1 MYKTILIAFVIAL
14 STSCNN
20 NSNKSSESMVNADS
34 SSVIQNTVDDTNSS
48 DVNSLRAQN
57 IEKAAMELMKHPVVL
72 EAKAQGLKSY
82 QEGELSK
89 KPDGI
94 RYAQSAVDEEA
105 ALACTYVT
113 MGVAPEPAF
122 VWFYAAPRTWHGYTF
137 PGTRW
142 YADNVDTRYIGM
154 RVDDKSTYEIN
165 IKFEQ
170 KHATQIT
177 FMLWDWLMYEK
188 GIGNETDVPMAT
200 FVVDDNTKYN
210 ADGSITLTISPE
222 SANGRSNYM
231 QSKPGAT
238 QVYMREIRG
247 DGSVPPV
254 HLSVKRIKGEAPAG
268 KSMDELAKEAAVL
281 IASGVKATHMIT
293 TTFGQLSEN
302 KIAPIRI
309 RWKETASAT
318 PPKMSTDEIINAE
331 KAVGFIGSGLF
342 NLKEDEALV
351 MTLNMLGTEYI
362 SINTYRPF
370 LVSPEHVYSSSAL
383 NNYQAKPN
391 QDGSY
396 TFVIARKDP
405 GLYNWV
411 DVQGIPYG
419 YFAIRWQSLTKP
431 VSATLATAVQMV
443 KVVKLSDLKKQLPAS
458 TPWIT
463 PEERKAQREERARQ
477 YKLRCLGTPC
487 EVGGE
492 LDKMN

>member
-1 MYKTILIAFVIAL
+1 MKKLMLFAFVVAL
-14 STSCNN
+14 GAGCNN
-20 NSNKSSESMVNADS
+20 SGNKTAESNEKLDS
-34 SSVIQNTVDDTNSS
+34 SSIGTGTVENEDGS
-48 DVNSLRAQN
+48 DINSLRAQN
-57 IEKAAMELMKHPVVL
+57 IEKAAMELMKHPIVL

-94 RYAQSAVDEEA
+94 RYAQSAVDEEV

-113 MGVAPEPAF
+113 MAVAPEPTF
-122 VWFYAAPRTWHGYTF
+122 IWLYAAPRTWNGYTF

-142 YADNVDTRYIGM
+142 YADNVDTRYVVL
-154 RVDDKSTYEIN
+154 RVDDQSTYEIN
-165 IKFEQ
+165 IKLGE
-170 KHATQIT
+170 KRATQIS

-188 GIGNETDVPMAT
+188 GVGNETDVPMST
-200 FVVDDNTKYN
+200 FVVDENTKYN

-222 SANGRSNYM
+222 PANGRSNYM
-231 QSKPGAT
+231 QAKKGAT

-254 HLSVKRIKGEAPAG
+254 HLSVKRVKGGPPAT
-268 KSMDELAKEAAVL
+268 KSMDELAREAAVL

-318 PPKMSTDEIINAE
+318 PPKMSTDEIINSE

-342 NLKEDEALV
+342 NLKEDDALV

-391 QDGSY
+391 ADGSY

-443 KVVKLSDLKKQLPAS
+443 KVVKLQDLKKQLPAS
-458 TPWIT
+458 TKWVT
-463 PEERKAQREERARQ
+463 PEERKAQQEERAKQ
-477 YKLRCLGTPC
+477 YKIRCLGTPC

-492 LDKMN
+492 LDKMY

>member
-1 MYKTILIAFVIAL
+1 MNKTILIAFVIAL
-14 STSCNN
+14 SASCNN
-20 NSNKSSESMVNADS
+20 NSNKSSESTVNADS

-82 QEGELSK
+82 QDGELK
-89 KPDGI
+89 QKPDGI
-94 RYAQSAVDEEA
+94 KYAQSAIDETV
-105 ALACTYVT
+105 ALACTYLA
-113 MGVAPEPAF
+113 MGVAPDPAF
-122 VWFYAAPRTWHGYTF
+122 LWLYAAPRTWHGYTF

-142 YADNVDTRYIGM
+142 YADNVDTRYCGL

-165 IKFEQ
+165 IKFEK
-170 KHATQIT
+170 KHATQIS

-188 GIGNETDVPMAT
+188 GIADNTDIPMGT
-200 FVVDDNTKYN
+200 FVIDQNTKYN
-210 ADGSITLTISPE
+210 EDGSVTLTIGPE
-222 SANGRSNYM
+222 PANGASNYI

-247 DGSVPPV
+247 DGSVTPV
-254 HLSVKRIKGEAPAG
+254 RLSVKRIKGEAPAK
-268 KSMDELAKEAAVL
+268 KSMDELAKEAAVI

-302 KIAPIRI
+302 KISPIRI
-309 RWKETASAT
+309 RWKPVPGSEKF
-318 PPKMSTDEIINAE
+318 KMSTDEVFGPD

-351 MTLNMLGTEYI
+351 MTLNMLGTEYL
-362 SINTYRPF
+362 SLNTYRPF
-370 LVSPEHVYSSSAL
+370 LVSPEHVYSSSSL
-383 NNYQAKPN
+383 NNFQAKPN
-391 QDGSY
+391 EDGSY
-396 TFVIARKDP
+396 TFVIARKEP

-419 YFAIRWQSLTKP
+419 YFTFRWQSLTKP
-431 VSATLATAVQMV
+431 VSATLKTAVQQV
-443 KVVKLSDLKKQLPAS
+443 KVVKLNDLKKTLPAS
-458 TPWIT
+458 TKWVT

-477 YKLRCLGTPC
+477 YKLRSLGTPC

-492 LDKMN
+492 LDKMY

>member
-1 MYKTILIAFVIAL
+1 MIKSILIPFIVAIAISCTNSGNKTIDEKVA
-14 STSCNN
+14 
-20 NSNKSSESMVNADS
+20 ADS
-34 SSVIQNTVDDTNSS
+34 TTTTQTTDMKDEG
-48 DVNSLRAQN
+48 DVNGLRVQT

-94 RYAQSAVDEEA
+94 RYAQSAIDEEA

-122 VWFYAAPRTWHGYTF
+122 VWLYAAPRTWNGYTF

-142 YADNVDTRYIGM
+142 YADNVDTRYIVM
-154 RVDDKSTYEIN
+154 RVDDKSTYEIT
-165 IKFEQ
+165 IRHGEK
-170 KHATQIT
+170 KASQIS

-188 GIGNETDVPMAT
+188 GIGSETDVPMAT
-200 FVVDDNTKYN
+200 FVVDENTKYN
-210 ADGSITLTISPE
+210 ADGSITLTVSPE
-222 SANGRSNYM
+222 PADGRSNYM

-238 QVYMREIRG
+238 QIYMREIRG
-247 DGSVPPV
+247 DGTIPPV

-268 KSMDELAKEAAVL
+268 KSIDELAKEAAVL

-309 RWKETASAT
+309 RWKENTGSAK
-318 PPKMSTDEIINAE
+318 PKMSTDEIISPE

-370 LVSPEHVYSSSAL
+370 LVSPEHVYGSSAL
-383 NNYQAKPN
+383 NNYQAMPN
-391 QDGSY
+391 PDGSY

-405 GLYNWV
+405 GVFNWV

-419 YFAIRWQSLTKP
+419 YFAIRWQALSTP
-431 VSATLATAVQMV
+431 VSATLATTVQMV
-443 KVVKLSDLKKQLPAS
+443 KVVKLNDLKKELPAS
-458 TPWIT
+458 TKWVT
-463 PEERKAQREERARQ
+463 TDERKAQREERAEQ
-477 YKLRCLGTPC
+477 YKIRCLGTPC

-492 LDKMN
+492 LDRMY

>member
-1 MYKTILIAFVIAL
+1 M
-14 STSCNN
+14 
-20 NSNKSSESMVNADS
+20 
-34 SSVIQNTVDDTNSS
+34 
-48 DVNSLRAQN
+48 
-57 IEKAAMELMKHPVVL
+57 
-72 EAKAQGLKSY
+72 
-82 QEGELSK
+82 SK

-94 RYAQSAVDEEA
+94 RYAQSAIDEEA
-105 ALACTYVT
+105 VLACTYVT
-113 MGVAPEPAF
+113 MGVSPEPAF
-122 VWFYAAPRTWHGYTF
+122 VWLYAAPRTWNGYTF

-142 YADNVDTRYIGM
+142 YADNVDTRYIVM
-154 RVDDKSTYEIN
+154 RVDDKSTYKIT
-165 IKFEQ
+165 IKHGE
-170 KHATQIT
+170 KKASQIS

-188 GIGNETDVPMAT
+188 GIGSETDVPMAT
-200 FVVDDNTKYN
+200 FVVDENTKYN
-210 ADGSITLTISPE
+210 ADGSITLTLGPE
-222 SANGRSNYM
+222 PANGRSNYV

-238 QVYMREIRG
+238 QIYMREIRG
-247 DGSVPPV
+247 DGTVPPV
-254 HLSVKRIKGEAPAG
+254 QLSVKRIKGEAPAK

-293 TTFGQLSEN
+293 TTFGQLAEN

-309 RWKETASAT
+309 RWTEKVGTSK
-318 PPKMSTDEIINAE
+318 PKMSTDEIISPD

-362 SINTYRPF
+362 SLNTYRPF

-383 NNYQAKPN
+383 NNYQSDPN
-391 QDGSY
+391 PDGSY

-431 VSATLATAVQMV
+431 VSATLATTVQMV
-443 KVVKLSDLKKQLPAS
+443 KVVKLNELKKELPA
-458 TPWIT
+458 TTKWVT
-463 PEERKAQREERARQ
+463 PEERKAQQAERAKQ

-492 LDKMN
+492 LDKMY